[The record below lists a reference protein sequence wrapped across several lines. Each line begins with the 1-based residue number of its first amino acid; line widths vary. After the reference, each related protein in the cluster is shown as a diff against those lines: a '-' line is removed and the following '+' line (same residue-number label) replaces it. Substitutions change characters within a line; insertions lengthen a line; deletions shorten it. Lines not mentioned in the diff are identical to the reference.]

1 MDEQIDYNSIQ
12 KDTRGNL
19 REAPIQENP
28 KGMCLKVVQDLKC
41 FKACAR
47 LVVTS
52 PENGDSPAESNVP

>member
-28 KGMCLKVVQDLKC
+28 KGMCLKVV
-41 FKACAR
+41 
-47 LVVTS
+47 
-52 PENGDSPAESNVP
+52 